1 MTVVAVEP
9 AMESRSAV
17 SISKSSEELESL
29 GERGRVLTLSIAA
42 RSIPEVRSDR
52 AEDAI
57 RCAEEATGAA
67 VNVPNLKKTICR
79 CRQMSSCWSQMRI
92 ERQIDET
99 EAMIVV
105 VFGSPQDYLQT
116 PEACRSSYQE

>member
-1 MTVVAVEP
+1 MLLTVVAVEP

-67 VNVPNLKKTICR
+67 VNVPKEDDLSLPTNEFMLD
-79 CRQMSSCWSQMRI
+79 S
-92 ERQIDET
+92 DEN
-99 EAMIVV
+99 
-105 VFGSPQDYLQT
+105 
-116 PEACRSSYQE
+116 